1 MYQLQNGLAVEVKAP
16 SSLTAPSSSCGCAM
30 SHSNQHSRV
39 PPSYA
44 ASLDS
49 DFSTSDALSSTVPE
63 YSRAASPD
71 ERVLAGQVM
80 RTFSALNVQ
89 DLPSHFAYS
98 TNYLTLNLGERH
110 WYCPLPCY
118 GYAGTIEGTLVG
130 EVLTT
135 ISEAAV
141 PSQGASKRFLK
152 QKTTIWNSNSA
163 GGNNNNSTLPF
174 TIKFPSGPASND
186 PGLPPSFRLGSG
198 ELSARIQY
206 RLQVDLFRKGLR
218 RHKRFETEVAYLPK
232 SLAATLQIRPMHVDN
247 KMGDSDGWARHVLSP
262 THPPGRSNT
271 PHAEAPWE
279 MIVELFLPSRL
290 VLTANSIIPYTMRI
304 HSASSAISRASN
316 TPASLALVE
325 VQLQLVKSTI
335 LFVHGLK
342 KRKDVILASGVMSSD
357 FQGTA
362 TDEGDP
368 SSSSSALEGVR
379 VINGTLEVGG
389 RTGSEL
395 SWELQ
400 DFVEI
405 KYCLIAVAKP
415 PSGVRALEGAFP
427 TFRTTI
433 DVEMKTHVKAGEHS
447 TDDIDTDPSVGLF
460 RTS

>member
-1 MYQLQNGLAVEVKAP
+1 MSQL
-16 SSLTAPSSSCGCAM
+16 
-30 SHSNQHSRV
+30 NQQLRV
-39 PPSYA
+39 PPAYA
-44 ASLDS
+44 ASLNS
-49 DFSTSDALSSTVPE
+49 DFSTSDALSSTVPT

-71 ERVLAGQVM
+71 ERVLGGHIM
-80 RTFSALNVQ
+80 RTFSALDAQ
-89 DLPSHFAYS
+89 DLPSHFEYS
-98 TNYLTLNLGERH
+98 TSHLTLNLGERH

-118 GYAGTIEGTLVG
+118 GYTGTIKGTVRVHQIDTVSKVEVSLVG

-152 QKTTIWNSNSA
+152 QKLTIWESGSVGGNANSA
-163 GGNNNNSTLPF
+163 LPF
-174 TIKFPSGPASND
+174 TIMFPSGSTSSD
-186 PGLPPSFRLGSG
+186 PGLPPSFRLGPG

-218 RHKRFETEVAYLPK
+218 RHKRFETEVVYVPK
-232 SLAATLQIRPMHVDN
+232 SFVPALQARPMHIDN
-247 KMGDSDGWARHVLSP
+247 KTGDSDGWARHLLPP
-262 THPPGRSNT
+262 THPSGRPNT
-271 PHAEAPWE
+271 ARAEAPWE

-290 VLTANSIIPYTMRI
+290 VLTANSIVPYTMRI
-304 HSASSAISRASN
+304 HSVSSAISRTSN

-335 LFVHGLK
+335 VFVHGLK
-342 KRKDVILASGVMSSD
+342 KRKDVILASGAMSSD
-357 FQGTA
+357 FQGTD

-379 VINGTLEVGG
+379 VINGSLEVGG

-415 PSGVRALEGAFP
+415 LPNVRALEGAFP

-433 DVEMKTHVKAGEHS
+433 DVEMKTHVKASEHD
-447 TDDIDTDPSVGLF
+447 TDVTDTDPSVGLF
-460 RTS
+460 RIG